1 MRLERALLLE
11 SIQRAA
17 LVSSLDNN
25 TVKLTFSEN
34 ALKISASGA
43 EFVEA
48 HESIAVEY
56 DVAPVTITFNGKFL
70 TAPLK
75 APDEDTICF
84 EFKDAVSP
92 SVIKPTITS
101 VVW

>member
-17 LVSSLDNN
+17 SVSSLDNN

-43 EFVEA
+43 EFGEA
-48 HESIAVEY
+48 HERLPLSTMSHSSRL
-56 DVAPVTITFNGKFL
+56 PL
-70 TAPLK
+70 TAN
-75 APDEDTICF
+75 F
-84 EFKDAVSP
+84 
-92 SVIKPTITS
+92 
-101 VVW
+101 